1 MYSLFSE
8 LFVKENG
15 DLVTEGDILLR
26 PKMAATL
33 RTIAS
38 DPEAFYNP
46 TSQLAQDIVADIAE
60 YGTIIALNYTFRR
73 PFFNKLYCQNSSIC
87 REFCNR

>member
-1 MYSLFSE
+1 M
-8 LFVKENG
+8 KENG

-60 YGTIIALNYTFRR
+60 YGTS
-73 PFFNKLYCQNSSIC
+73 KLSLEENCQNSI
-87 REFCNR
+87 F